1 VQARGVE
8 VGCTGF
14 PGAGRGWRAG
24 VHFGCAVTQRSGA
37 GVMAAKSSI
46 LIVEDS
52 VSDAKLYREY
62 LRADGHDVE
71 HCADGESAKTA
82 LARRRPDVLL
92 LDLHLPDMD
101 GFAIL
106 DWLKEQDM
114 HCEVI
119 MTTVDAEVSTAVRAM
134 QLGAGDYL
142 TKPIARDRLLVTVH
156 NALER
161 GRLSRLVS
169 EYERDLSVDRFHG
182 LVGASAAMRAVY
194 RTIDN
199 AASSTA
205 TCLIQG
211 ESGTGKELCARA
223 LHDAG
228 ARAAGNFV
236 PLNCA
241 ALPRDLL
248 ESELFGHM
256 RGAFTGAEKDREGA
270 SLRAHG
276 GTLFLDEIC
285 EMDRDLQGKLLR
297 LLQTGEVQ
305 RLGSNRIETVDV
317 RFVGATNRVPW
328 DEVRAGRFRE
338 DLYYRLNVIPI
349 RLPPLRERGEDV
361 LLLADHFLRSFSER
375 ENKRF
380 KSFSGDARRRLQAYA
395 WPGNV
400 RELENTIHSVV
411 VLHDDEVVE
420 EAMLPETLTVTAA
433 AKAPVAEAG
442 PGSLDGDKLGDAGG
456 LSGNSDQKILPL
468 HVIERYVIEQAIA
481 ECSGNIQQAAR
492 LLEVN
497 PSTIYRKKQRWETGD
512 SGA

>member
-1 VQARGVE
+1 M
-8 VGCTGF
+8 
-14 PGAGRGWRAG
+14 AG
-24 VHFGCAVTQRSGA
+24 
-37 GVMAAKSSI
+37 KSSI

-52 VSDAKLYREY
+52 VSDARLYQEY

-71 HCADGESAKTA
+71 HCADGEGAKAA
-82 LARRRPDVLL
+82 LARGQPDVVL

-106 DWLKEQDM
+106 DWLNEQNA

-142 TKPIARDRLLVTVH
+142 TKPIPRDRLLVTVQ

-169 EYERDLSVDRFHG
+169 EYERDLSVDRFYG

-194 RTIDN
+194 RTIGN

-228 ARAAGNFV
+228 ARARGNFV

-270 SLRAHG
+270 ALRAHA

-349 RLPPLRERGEDV
+349 RLPPLRERGDDV
-361 LLLADHFLRSFSER
+361 LMLADHFLRSFSEK
-375 ENKRF
+375 ENK
-380 KSFSGDARRRLQAYA
+380 SFQGFSEGAKRRLTAYT

-400 RELENTIHSVV
+400 RELENTVHSVV
-411 VLHDDEVVE
+411 VLHDGEMVEESMLPQAITVTSATESSALSSEGGQDSDEV
-420 EAMLPETLTVTAA
+420 L
-433 AKAPVAEAG
+433 AG
-442 PGSLDGDKLGDAGG
+442 AGA
-456 LSGNSDQKILPL
+456 LVGNGEQKVLPL
-468 HVIERYVIEQAIA
+468 HVVERYVIEQAIA

-497 PSTIYRKKQRWETGD
+497 PSTIYRKKQRWDEAD
-512 SGA
+512 PGA

>member
-1 VQARGVE
+1 MVACVSPGGGCWFDGIRFVRQGLRCAGGV
-8 VGCTGF
+8 
-14 PGAGRGWRAG
+14 
-24 VHFGCAVTQRSGA
+24 
-37 GVMAAKSSI
+37 VMAGKSSI

-52 VSDAKLYREY
+52 VSDAKLYLEY

-71 HCADGESAKTA
+71 HCADGESAKAA
-82 LARRRPDVLL
+82 LTIQPPDVVL

-101 GFAIL
+101 GFALL
-106 DWLKEQDM
+106 DWLKEQNAQ
-114 HCEVI
+114 CEVI

-161 GRLSRLVS
+161 RRLSRLVS
-169 EYERDLSVDRFHG
+169 EYERDLSVDRYHG
-182 LVGASAAMRAVY
+182 LVGASPAMRAVY
-194 RTIDN
+194 RTIEN
-199 AASSTA
+199 AASSAA

-228 ARAAGNFV
+228 ARASGNFV

-270 SLRAHG
+270 ALRAHG

-328 DEVRAGRFRE
+328 DEVQAGRFRE

-349 RLPPLRERGEDV
+349 RLPPLRERGDDV
-361 LLLADHFLRSFSER
+361 LLLAEHFLRDFSEQ

-380 KSFSGDARRRLQAYA
+380 RGFSDGARRRLQAYG

-400 RELENTIHSVV
+400 RELQNTIHNVV
-411 VLHDDEVVE
+411 VLHDGETVE
-420 EAMLPETLTVTAA
+420 ESMLPETITAGRA
-433 AKAPVAEAG
+433 AEPATPEARTSPDDAGMLAGTGKAPN
-442 PGSLDGDKLGDAGG
+442 DGE
-456 LSGNSDQKILPL
+456 QKILPL
-468 HVIERYVIEQAIA
+468 HVIERHVIEHAIA

-497 PSTIYRKKQRWETGD
+497 PSTIYRKKQRWEAND
-512 SGA
+512 PGA